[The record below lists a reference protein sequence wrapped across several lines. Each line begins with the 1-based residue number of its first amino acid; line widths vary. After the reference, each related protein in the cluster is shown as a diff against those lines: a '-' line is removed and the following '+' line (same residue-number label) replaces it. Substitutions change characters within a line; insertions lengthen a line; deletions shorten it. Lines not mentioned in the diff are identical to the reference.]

1 MIKKISKRWIIP
13 ALLVLLLIMGADL
26 KEKSLGLLSSTASCD
41 LDAANGTEKLLYT
54 VPAGKTAIVT
64 HVVIRTLSAD
74 ASSAVVTFGVTGTAD
89 EWRGDQTLSALDGTT
104 KYVVIDNDQG
114 TNDTPEGGILFTTG
128 VGFYMEITTKHGT
141 AATATIDVFG
151 YLF

>member
-1 MIKKISKRWIIP
+1 MASPTVKERAI
-13 ALLVLLLIMGADL
+13 ALLG
-26 KEKSLGLLSSTASCD
+26 STASVD

-54 VPAGKTAIVT
+54 VPTGKIAIPT

-89 EWRGDQTLSALDGTT
+89 EWRGDQALSALDGTT
-104 KYVVIDNDQG
+104 KYVVIYCDQG
-114 TNDTPEGGILFTTG
+114 TNDTPEGGILLTAG

-141 AATATIDVFG
+141 AATATVDVFG
-151 YLF
+151 YIYDA